1 MNQWIQ
7 RYCLIFSGTNPDL
20 RSLGSCFA
28 HCWSYGERLE
38 RQYCFRLAFRSG
50 SMEDFSYKQHLV
62 RSLKLIMSHINT
74 DFWWIL
80 SPLHSH
86 YDFMCTP
93 RRSISPFLANPG
105 KDIEDQV
112 KVGERSSHHRV
123 RAAWA
128 SIIPCRSRHNQ
139 HMKPQ
144 CVRSVEHKSLR
155 KGCSNL
161 ISTYFNT
168 FKGLAHYCNG

>member
-74 DFWWIL
+74 EFWWIL
-80 SPLHSH
+80 SPLHSQ

-128 SIIPCRSRHNQ
+128 SIIPWQKQTQSAHETPMCTLRWTQ
-139 HMKPQ
+139 KPKKRLFQ
-144 CVRSVEHKSLR
+144 PD
-155 KGCSNL
+155 
-161 ISTYFNT
+161 FNT